1 MPDLEMLLRDVR
13 PVPDPAWAAR
23 LDARV
28 AARFPGPP
36 PRWKRPLIAL
46 RDHIFAL
53 GAVTTVAAAAI
64 GFVFVIAS
72 IDTGGDDEAASGGS
86 SAAPAMQA
94 PEKDSGGG
102 GASSAVD
109 EESLQRHAAPT
120 PAAVA
125 PGGGDR
131 AVLSAATL
139 TLSTTPDRV
148 EAVTDRAISTVDGLG
163 GYVQSSEVSRS
174 GSSASSTLT
183 LKIPS
188 AKLDA
193 GLAQLSKLA
202 HVKSRSQQDEDMTDQ
217 REALEAAVRDA
228 RADREGLR
236 ARLAKATTDKE
247 RSRLRAQLDRATRR
261 VTQRQRRVAE
271 LNNAVSFATVD
282 LTVEGDRRSG
292 AAAAPGERW
301 TPGDALGDAVR
312 VLEVTA
318 GVLLIALAVL
328 LPIAVIAVLAA
339 LASRVLVRRRRE
351 RALEMA

>member
-46 RDHIFAL
+46 RDHMLAI
-53 GAVTTVAAAAI
+53 GAVATVAAAAMALI
-64 GFVFVIAS
+64 VVIAS
-72 IDTGGDDEAASGGS
+72 IEPGGDDEEPASGGA
-86 SAAPAMQA
+86 AAPMTAA
-94 PEKDSGGG
+94 PEMDSGGG
-102 GASSAVD
+102 GASSAAGD
-109 EESLQRHAAPT
+109 DDLQRQAAPT
-120 PAAVA
+120 PATLTPDA
-125 PGGGDR
+125 GKR

-148 EAVTDRAISTVDGLG
+148 EAVTDRAIRTVDGLG

-174 GSSASSTLT
+174 GASASSTLS

-228 RADREGLR
+228 RADRDGLR
-236 ARLAKATTDKE
+236 LRLAKATTDKE

-261 VTQRQRRVAE
+261 VTRRQREVAQ

-282 LTVEGDRRSG
+282 LNVEGDRRSG
-292 AAAAPGERW
+292 TAAPGGRW

-328 LPIAVIAVLAA
+328 LPIALIAVLAA